1 MNTSTRP
8 RMLALALLGCALSC
22 ALWCAACPGGTST
35 TGSASKPA
43 DVAAAGGFVIANPSN
58 PRANY
63 HDFGHLLFGERV
75 KHVFQLENREGRD
88 ITIQDLL
95 PSCSCAVP
103 RVSYVGANGQRVQGV
118 VERGANA
125 ITVPKNTTLDVE
137 IEMDTTHVEVMNA
150 DKLTTVR
157 IRSDSSATPYLTLE
171 CHLVVV
177 RAFRAVPPKVD
188 LGLTPESFG
197 KSGRTDITT
206 DVRGNGARI
215 GKIDAITGPFTAE
228 IEEKTIAGESVW
240 ILSVSA
246 LPGQSLG
253 PIQGEIALT
262 STKADGTPGQVFTVP
277 VLAQITTDVVVH
289 PGVFQL
295 GQIERGKAS
304 TLEGELSTLVPGETV
319 KILSSKIVG
328 QASEHM
334 SFDTKALNPDDSG
347 RAARWAFALNVDEK
361 LAEPSFGG
369 VVEITLDSKTTPV
382 LTVTYAGRLK

>member
-1 MNTSTRP
+1 MNTPIQP
-8 RMLALALLGCALSC
+8 RLLAFALFSC
-22 ALWCAACPGGTST
+22 TLLCAALCAGCPGGTN
-35 TGSASKPA
+35 GSGSSPHPASA
-43 DVAAAGGFVIANPSN
+43 FAAGGFVITNPSN

-63 HDFGHLLFGERV
+63 HDFGRLLFGERV

-103 RVSYVGANGQRVQGV
+103 RVSYVGPSGQRVHGV
-118 VERGANA
+118 VERGANS

-157 IRSDSSATPYLTLE
+157 IRSDSSVTPYLTLE

-188 LGLTPESFG
+188 LGLTPQSFG

-215 GKIDAITGPFTAE
+215 GKIDSIAGPFTAE
-228 IEEKTIAGESVW
+228 LEEKIIAGETVW
-240 ILSVSA
+240 ILSASA
-246 LPGQSLG
+246 LPGQNLG
-253 PIQGEIALT
+253 PVQGEIALT
-262 STKADGTPGQVFTVP
+262 STKADGTAGQVFTVP

-328 QASEHM
+328 QASEHL
-334 SFDTKALNPDDSG
+334 SFESKALNPDDSG
-347 RAARWAFALNVDEK
+347 RATRWAFALNVDDK
-361 LAEPSFGG
+361 LAEPTFGG